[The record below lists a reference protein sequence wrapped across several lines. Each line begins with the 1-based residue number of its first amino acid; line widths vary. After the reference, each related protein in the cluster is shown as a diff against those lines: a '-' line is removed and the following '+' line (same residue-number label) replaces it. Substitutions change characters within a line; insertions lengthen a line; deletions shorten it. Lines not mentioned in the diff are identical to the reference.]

1 MSAPTEPRLRPVSI
15 VGTGSFL
22 PKRVLTNADLERM
35 VDTSDDWIVS
45 RTGVRERRIAGENE
59 HTSDLALGASRRA
72 LEMAGVTPEQIDM
85 ILVATITADMVF
97 PATACWLQRK
107 LGATRAGA
115 FDLGAACSGF
125 LYALEIARQFVG
137 SGVSEHVLIVG
148 AEKLSTIVDWKD
160 RNTCVLFGDGAGA
173 AVVAHRPDRPGTIL
187 SHLGADGRLSD
198 ILHLPGSGCVPAP
211 SAEVLGQQPNTIR
224 MQGREVF
231 KQAVTA
237 MDEAARK
244 VLEKAGVGIDQV
256 ACVIPHQANMRIIDA
271 IASRL
276 KIPRERFFINLE
288 RYGNTSA
295 AAVAI
300 ALDEANRQG
309 RLRPGDYVLL
319 IAFGGGLTWAS
330 TLIRW

>member
-1 MSAPTEPRLRPVSI
+1 M
-15 VGTGSFL
+15 
-22 PKRVLTNADLERM
+22 
-35 VDTSDDWIVS
+35 
-45 RTGVRERRIAGENE
+45 
-59 HTSDLALGASRRA
+59 
-72 LEMAGVTPEQIDM
+72 
-85 ILVATITADMVF
+85 
-97 PATACWLQRK
+97 
-107 LGATRAGA
+107 
-115 FDLGAACSGF
+115 
-125 LYALEIARQFVG
+125 
-137 SGVSEHVLIVG
+137 
-148 AEKLSTIVDWKD
+148 
-160 RNTCVLFGDGAGA
+160 
-173 AVVAHRPDRPGTIL
+173 
-187 SHLGADGRLSD
+187 
-198 ILHLPGSGCVPAP
+198 PAP

-276 KIPRERFFINLE
+276 KIPRGRFFIILE